1 MSKREDV
8 LRILNGKTDEEKLRY
23 ISENFNLNWD
33 FTQGPCKIWQA
44 KVFTYCTTNEFEDKL
59 DFFLFLVNLVGFL
72 LGVCFQEE
80 DTVFLGCVGPC
91 GLKQTILYYSITF
104 TD

>member
-1 MSKREDV
+1 MLRKEDV
-8 LRILNGKTDEEKLRY
+8 LRTLDGKTVEEKLIY
-23 ISENFNLNWD
+23 ISQNFNLNWD

-44 KVFTYCTTNEFEDKL
+44 KVFTYCTTNEFEYQL
-59 DFFLFLVNLVGFL
+59 DFFLFLVNLLGFL

-104 TD
+104 ED